1 MALRTDTPSRSAIWR
16 LGSPLAGGDGG
27 QGRCA
32 APSQDLASRWAR
44 VVEAWV
50 RRGEGPVNLGGQWG
64 EPVSHRAGTET
75 HCGAQRD
82 PPPRVDVVM
91 RLTGLMRAHP
101 IVETAILSGKAS
113 PAVLTTQYRR

>member
-75 HCGAQRD
+75 DCGAQRD

-91 RLTGLMRAHP
+91 RLTGSCEHTR
-101 IVETAILSGKAS
+101 
-113 PAVLTTQYRR
+113 